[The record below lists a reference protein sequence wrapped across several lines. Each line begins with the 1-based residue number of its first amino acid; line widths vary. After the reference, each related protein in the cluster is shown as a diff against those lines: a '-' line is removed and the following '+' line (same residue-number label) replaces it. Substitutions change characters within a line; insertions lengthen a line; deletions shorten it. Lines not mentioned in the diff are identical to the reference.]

1 MNVVVLI
8 GRLTR
13 DPELRYTQNQDP
25 VCTFTLAVDNPYSRD
40 PNGKADFIRITVFG
54 KQAENCSKYL
64 AKGSQAG
71 VEGRIRTGSYQNKN
85 GDTVYTTDVY
95 ANRVQFLGGR
105 NSQGG
110 SQGGYGNY
118 NSFGGASGYGGDRA
132 GYRNDRD
139 RDRNGYDPAGRDN
152 TDNDISGNNDGGY
165 GDGDVPEG
173 FVALEDDDDDNLPF

>member
-13 DPELRYTQNQDP
+13 DPELRYTQNQDA
-25 VCTFTLAVDNPYSRD
+25 VCTFTLAVDNPYSKD
-40 PNGKADFIRITVFG
+40 SKADFIRITVFG
-54 KQAENCSKYL
+54 KQAENCSRYL

-110 SQGGYGNY
+110 DRGSYGSY
-118 NSFGGASGYGGDRA
+118 DAFGGSAGYGGNESGGAPPRRESH
-132 GYRNDRD
+132 GSGG
-139 RDRNGYDPAGRDN
+139 GYDAGA
-152 TDNDISGNNDGGY
+152 
-165 GDGDVPEG
+165 VPEG
-173 FVALEDDDDDNLPF
+173 FVALEDDDNDDLPF